1 MNNYRNMYLVLVL
14 LLLSACA
21 TAPDIEDMV
30 VDVETGEGLAFHQN
44 LQNKVIVTSV
54 EGGDETNP
62 LWTSEIESEG
72 FKSALVESL
81 RAAGLLSSEEN
92 IADYQLFVKILEVDQ
107 PVFGFDMT
115 VSAVVEYKL
124 ANISTSEVVF
134 NETLKSRYTATMD
147 DTFYGPERLKIA
159 NEGAVKQ
166 NIKMLL
172 ERLSVLRF

>member
-1 MNNYRNMYLVLVL
+1 MINQKIICTMLVS

-30 VDVETGEGLAFHQN
+30 VGAEAGERLAFHQN
-44 LQNKVIVTSV
+44 LQNKIMVTSV

-81 RAAGLLSSEEN
+81 KAAGLLSAEEN
-92 IADYQLFVKILEVDQ
+92 AAGYQLSVKILAVDQ

-115 VSAVVEYKL
+115 VSAEVEYKL
-124 ANISTSEVVF
+124 ASMTTGEVVF
-134 NETLKSRYTATMD
+134 NETLKSEYTATMD
-147 DTFYGPERLKIA
+147 DAFYGPERLKIA

-172 ERLSVLRF
+172 EELSVLRF